1 MSKHAAFGAVAA
13 LCVVALAAN
22 AARASAP
29 LTLEQRVLRP
39 NEFSGFTPMGQHPV
53 IRSASAWSGG
63 NLPTADL
70 REHGFVAGVREQL
83 HSRALNADALSVAAR
98 FKTAKGASAEARSEL
113 AYFRS
118 SVSGYKSFSVPSIP
132 AAHGYIATG
141 SGFKGYNIYFSDGSF
156 QYLVGTGFSSTA
168 KRAPSRAQLIAAA
181 TKFYHRVHGR

>member
-1 MSKHAAFGAVAA
+1 VSKHAVFGTVAA

-22 AARASAP
+22 AAQASAP

-39 NEFSGFTPMGQHPV
+39 NEFSGFTAMGRHPV
-53 IRSASAWSGG
+53 IRSANAWSGG

-70 REHGFVAGVREQL
+70 RQHGFVAGVREQL
-83 HSRALNADALSVAAR
+83 HSRALNADALSVAAQ

-118 SVSGYKSFSVPSIP
+118 SVSGYKPFSVPSIP
-132 AAHGYIATG
+132 GAHGYIATG
-141 SGFKGYNIYFSDGSF
+141 SGIKGYNIIFSDGPF

-168 KRAPSRAQLIAAA
+168 KKAPSRAQLIAA
-181 TKFYHRVHGR
+181 TTELYRRVHGA

>member
-1 MSKHAAFGAVAA
+1 MSKHAIFGTVAA

-22 AARASAP
+22 AAQASAP

-70 REHGFVAGVREQL
+70 RQHGFVAGVREQL
-83 HSRALNADALSVAAR
+83 HSRARNADALSVAAQ

-118 SVSGYKSFSVPSIP
+118 SVSGYKPFSVPSIP
-132 AAHGYIATG
+132 GAHGYISTG
-141 SGFKGYNIYFSDGSF
+141 SGFKGYNIYFSHGPF

-168 KRAPSRAQLIAAA
+168 KKAPSMAQLIAAA
-181 TKFYHRVHGR
+181 TELYRRVHGR